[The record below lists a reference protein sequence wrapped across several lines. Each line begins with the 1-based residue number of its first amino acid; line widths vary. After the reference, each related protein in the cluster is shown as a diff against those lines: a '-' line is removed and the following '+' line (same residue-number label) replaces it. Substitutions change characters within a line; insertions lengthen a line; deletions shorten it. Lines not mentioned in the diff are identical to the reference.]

1 MKTQLLHTDTANHL
15 LSFCTTYD
23 AHQPA
28 LLEKIIPFVR
38 YLEVTPDTI
47 AKWSDGKAILNPLI
61 VQDLL
66 SVGPHVQIL
75 AHGVGLSIGSYDGY
89 SEAYLQLLDQLLEVV
104 PLKWHSEHLGYTSV
118 DGVNL
123 NTMIALPRTQEM
135 LDLLCNRI
143 QAIQDRYAL
152 PFLLENIVHI
162 LPDYPAD
169 YSDAAFLNA
178 LTDKTGCGLILD
190 VYNLECDAYNHG
202 FNIDGFITELNL
214 FSVREIHMAGGTI
227 HRGFQLDIHSNLV
240 SQSTID
246 LTNRILDQTA
256 DSVEVITFELLP
268 QAVFQLGEDAVAEE
282 VERLSQIFTP

>member
-1 MKTQLLHTDTANHL
+1 MKTQPLHSETTRSL

-28 LLEKIIPFVR
+28 LLEKMLPWVS

-47 AKWSDGKAILNPLI
+47 AQWTEGQVRLNPLI
-61 VQDLL
+61 VQDLQMAA
-66 SVGPHVQIL
+66 SQVQIL
-75 AHGVGLSIGSYDGY
+75 AHGVGLSIGSYDGF
-89 SEAYLQLLDQLLEVV
+89 SEPYLQLLDQLLKVV
-104 PLKWHSEHLGYTSV
+104 PLKWHSEHLGYTMV

-123 NTMIALPRTQEM
+123 NTMMALPKTHEM
-135 LDLLCNRI
+135 LDLLCERVKTI
-143 QAIQDRYAL
+143 QSRWAL

-178 LTDKTGCGLILD
+178 LTQRTGCGLILD

-202 FNIDGFITELNL
+202 FDIDNFLTELDL
-214 FSVREIHMAGGTI
+214 SFVREIHMAGGTF
-227 HRGFQLDIHSNLV
+227 HRGFQLDIHSDLV

-246 LTNRILDQTA
+246 LANRVLDQ
-256 DSVEVITFELLP
+256 SSGSIEVITFELLP
-268 QAVFQLGEDAVAEE
+268 QAVYQLGQEAVAEE
-282 VERLSQIFTP
+282 VARLSRIFTV